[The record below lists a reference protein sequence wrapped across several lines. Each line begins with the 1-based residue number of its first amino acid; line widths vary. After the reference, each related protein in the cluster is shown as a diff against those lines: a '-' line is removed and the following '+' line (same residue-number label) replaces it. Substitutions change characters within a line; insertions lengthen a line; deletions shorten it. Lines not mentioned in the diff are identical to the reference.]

1 MSAREIQFY
10 QLAVQITRMQVHL
23 LFFPV
28 RPDLSAKKVQLHRNI
43 NLISTY
49 IQTGLISDLVVIKRM
64 VDELTIEFCELRN
77 QSRQ

>member
-1 MSAREIQFY
+1 MPAREIQFY

-23 LFFPV
+23 LVFPV